1 MIIRVILLA
10 AAIFLVLQ
18 AVAYIKK
25 QPPQDRRKA
34 ILKCLGLLLIG
45 VVVILAV
52 TGRMHWVGAAIA
64 IVFPF
69 LKNIAALALRFMP
82 FLRYLQQRV
91 GPSVISTSILKVTV
105 NFAQGTMNGEVLSG
119 EFSGKNLDEL
129 DQSQLENLLAY
140 CQQQDADSYRL
151 LAAYMQRRFGQ
162 QQYQQQSS
170 SQNTSSGTMNRK
182 EALAVLGLD
191 EDASEKDIITAHKKL
206 MQKIHPDRGGSDY
219 LAAKI
224 NQAKDVLLG

>member
-1 MIIRVILLA
+1 MIFRVILLA
-10 AAIFLVLQ
+10 AAIFLVLH
-18 AVAYIKK
+18 AVSYVKK

-34 ILKCLGLLLIG
+34 IFKCLGILLIG
-45 VVVILAV
+45 VVVILAL

-64 IVFPF
+64 LALPF
-69 LKNIAALALRFMP
+69 LKNIAGLALRLLP
-82 FLRYLQQRV
+82 FLRYIQQRT
-91 GPSVISTSILKVTV
+91 GPSVINTSILKVTV

-119 EFSGKNLDEL
+119 EFAGKNLDEL
-129 DQSQLENLLAY
+129 NQSQLEKLLAF
-140 CQQQDADSYRL
+140 CQENDADSYRL

-162 QQYQQQSS
+162 QQYQQHSS
-170 SQNTSSGTMNRK
+170 SNNSSGGMSKK
-182 EALAVLGLD
+182 EALDVLGLD
-191 EDASEKDIITAHKKL
+191 EKASEKDIITAHKKL